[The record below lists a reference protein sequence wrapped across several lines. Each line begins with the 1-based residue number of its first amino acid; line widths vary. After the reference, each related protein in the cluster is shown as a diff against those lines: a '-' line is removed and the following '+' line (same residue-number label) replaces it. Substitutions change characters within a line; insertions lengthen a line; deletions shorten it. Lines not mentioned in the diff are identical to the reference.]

1 MLSYPELLAV
11 AAGATEFIKTKLNL
25 VDTAAEVLSAVV
37 CVGSG
42 SAWQYAQL
50 PATTFEQW
58 FTVVSTGVVTWLTTA
73 GLYKLV
79 LSPAKKAIE
88 TYVDSKK

>member
-79 LSPAKKAIE
+79 LSPLTKVAD
-88 TYVDSKK
+88 TYLQSKV